1 SPLSPQEPNMAD
13 SDLVFYVK
21 LHLKPE
27 CIDEWKRAVTDIV
40 EQMSRET
47 AFVSCYL
54 HQDAQQPNLFV
65 LYERWNEPSVDAFL
79 QHQDTPYR
87 RAYEARLPALLE
99 RPREPTVL
107 LPINEWH
114 K

>member
-1 SPLSPQEPNMAD
+1 MAD
-13 SDLVFYVK
+13 SDLVFYVR
-21 LHLKPE
+21 LHVKPE

-40 EQMSRET
+40 EQMSREA

-65 LYERWNEPSVDAFL
+65 LYERWNEPSVEAFL

-107 LPINEWH
+107 LPINEWR

>member
-1 SPLSPQEPNMAD
+1 
-13 SDLVFYVK
+13 
-21 LHLKPE
+21 
-27 CIDEWKRAVTDIV
+27 
-40 EQMSRET
+40 
-47 AFVSCYL
+47 
-54 HQDAQQPNLFV
+54 V
-65 LYERWNEPSVDAFL
+65 LYERWNEPSVEAFL